1 MPSTAK
7 LAKSAGAVLLLLMSF
22 SAAIVPAP
30 ETFELFVY
38 K

>member
-1 MPSTAK
+1 VSATAK
-7 LAKSAGAVLLLLMSF
+7 LAKSAGAVLLLMSI

-30 ETFELFVY
+30 ETFELFVN